1 MAMTIRTGTLV
12 LAAALVIPMY
22 PVPVSCQVTNV
33 STGSDAGI
41 DRQGVATRHSGG
53 YGEEAERSRLS
64 SSDARMR
71 RLSSD
76 RAPEHHRD
84 GKHLVE
90 PPGEAASER
99 QEFRR
104 IEGSFTVDRYDFIED
119 DLLIERGT
127 LTVDGE
133 IKGTVVVAWG
143 DAVVRGTVDGLLV
156 AVNGDVIIL
165 DDGLVR
171 GDAVSIEGNV
181 NLRGSGVVTGS
192 NVTTTREGLR
202 RQGRS
207 VEWARAVR
215 QAGVFEDDRW
225 EAERRDKDYRDYR
238 RENFRRYGSHDFLE
252 TASFPLGG
260 LVYNRIDGLTLQGQI
275 FNNNFDWD
283 RAATSFY
290 GGAGYGFK
298 SKEFYY
304 RLGLNRYWLPRT
316 PIEIGVGAYKQL
328 ESEDTW
334 YMPTNENDFH
344 AFFVNY
350 DWYDYYQVEGFGG
363 VVRFNPQRWI
373 SLGAR
378 YAQETETP
386 RVKTTDWA
394 LFGGERDF
402 RANEWL
408 TGWDPDKALRTYA
421 PADDGDLKR
430 WEYFLHVD
438 VTSWGR
444 SRPGRGMVL
453 DASLEQVEHQSN
465 AGTFNYE
472 RFQAE
477 LKAYLSLSR
486 IDHLALRV
494 RVGSTKTDDGFET
507 VVPIQHRYYLGG
519 VGSLRGYDFKQFT
532 GNRIFLATAE
542 YTLGANGW
550 TPLLSDLALT
560 VFFDYGLAWDA
571 DPATDLYDELYPEQ
585 AKRAVGVALS
595 PFGWDGFRIEAARPL
610 DADDKQFTYYV
621 RLEFDF

>member
-1 MAMTIRTGTLV
+1 MHYPRMVMTIRTGTLI
-12 LAAALVIPMY
+12 LAAALVIPMHA
-22 PVPVSCQVTNV
+22 VMGHN
-33 STGSDAGI
+33 G
-41 DRQGVATRHSGG
+41 
-53 YGEEAERSRLS
+53 
-64 SSDARMR
+64 
-71 RLSSD
+71 
-76 RAPEHHRD
+76 D

-90 PPGEAASER
+90 HPGDDASGR

-104 IEGSFTVDRYDFIED
+104 IEGNYTVDRHEFIED
-119 DLLIERGT
+119 NLLIERGN

-143 DAVVRGTVDGLLV
+143 DAIIRGTVDGLLV
-156 AVNGDVIIL
+156 AVHGDVIVL
-165 DDGLVR
+165 DEGLVQ

-215 QAGVFEDDRW
+215 QAGVFEDEQW
-225 EAERRDKDYRDYR
+225 ESDRRDRDYRDYR
-238 RENFRRYGSHDFLE
+238 RENFRRYDNHDFLE
-252 TASFPLGG
+252 TASFPLGS
-260 LVYNRIDGLTLQGQI
+260 LVYNRVDGLTLQGQI

-298 SKEFYY
+298 SKRLYY

-334 YMPTNENDFH
+334 YMPTNDNDFH
-344 AFFVNY
+344 AFFINY

-363 VVRFNPQRWI
+363 VVRFKPQRWV

-378 YAQETETP
+378 YVQETETP
-386 RVKTTDWA
+386 VVKTTDWA

-402 RANEWL
+402 RSNEWL
-408 TGWDPDKALRTYA
+408 TGWDSLPSSRTYA
-421 PADDGDLKR
+421 PADKGDLKR
-430 WEYFLHVD
+430 WIYFLHVD

-444 SRPGRGMVL
+444 SRPGRGLVL
-453 DASLEQVEHQSN
+453 DASMEQVEHQSDA

-494 RVGSTKTDDGFET
+494 RVGSTKTDAGFET
-507 VVPIQHRYYLGG
+507 MVPVQHRYYLGG
-519 VGSLRGYDFKQFT
+519 VGSLRGYEFKQFT
-532 GNRIFLATAE
+532 GNRFFLATAE
-542 YTLGANGW
+542 YTLGTNGW

-571 DPATDLYDELYPEQ
+571 DPTTDLYDELYPDEG
-585 AKRAVGVALS
+585 KRAVGVALS
-595 PFGWDGFRIEAARPL
+595 PFGWDGFRFEIARPL
-610 DADDKQFTYYV
+610 DAEEKEFTYYV